1 MKTFIAFISIS
12 VILFAACQK
21 NDDKPVPAKE
31 VDEKLKSEIT
41 DQNNNFSV
49 DIFRRMVAND
59 SVEKNVFI
67 SPLSMY
73 YALAMAGIGSDGD
86 TRQEFNSVLG
96 WSFAN
101 DSLLMEA
108 MKQITADI
116 KPTNN
121 KITLEIANSLWQ
133 NPIFEVYQT
142 YKDNVSNYFDAEVK
156 ELDVT
161 NPDAVNII
169 NSWIENK
176 THDKIK
182 DMLDA
187 IPNDVLLYLINAIYF
202 KGDWKYTFDEKYTA
216 DQNFTTTGGSIK
228 QVPFMNQET
237 YVNYLKTD
245 QFKMI
250 ELPYADSNYSMVM
263 MLPINQTVGDLI
275 SQIDMN
281 KWIQWQNQAT
291 RKLVKISIPKFK
303 FGYGTRAI
311 NDELMDMGLVS
322 AFNGANFSKM
332 TPMSVAISRVLHKS
346 FIEVNEKGS
355 EAAAVTIVEIRV
367 TSTLDGE
374 SDPVFTADHPFIFAI
389 CHKPTNTLLFMGKVA
404 DPSKN

>member
-12 VILFAACQK
+12 VFLFAACQK

-31 VDEKLKSEIT
+31 VDEKLKSEVT

-49 DIFRRMVAND
+49 DIFRKMVAND

-73 YALAMAGIGSDGD
+73 YALAMAGIGADGE

-96 WSFAN
+96 WSFAS

-108 MKQITADI
+108 MKQIYNDI
-116 KPTNN
+116 KPTEN

-133 NPIFEVYQT
+133 NQEFEVYQT
-142 YKDNVSNYFDAEVK
+142 YKDNVATYFDAEVRA
-156 ELDVT
+156 LDFT
-161 NPDAVNII
+161 NPDAVNTI
-169 NSWIENK
+169 NAWIENK

-187 IPNDVLLYLINAIYF
+187 IPDDVLLYLINAIYF

-216 DQNFTTTGGSIK
+216 NRNFTTNNGIVE

-237 YVNYLKTD
+237 YVNYLETEG
-245 QFKMI
+245 FKMI

-263 MLPINQTVGDLI
+263 LLPINQSVGDLMN
-275 SQIDMN
+275 QIDMN
-281 KWIQWQNQAT
+281 KWVQWQNQAK
-291 RKLVKISIPKFK
+291 RQLVRISIPKFK
-303 FGYGTRAI
+303 FGYGTRLL
-311 NDELMDMGLVS
+311 NEELKDMGLVS
-322 AFNGANFSKM
+322 AFDNANFSKM
-332 TPMSVAISRVLHKS
+332 TPYSVYISRVLHKS

-355 EAAAVTIVEIRV
+355 EAAAVTIIEIRV
-367 TSTLDGE
+367 TETIDGKP
-374 SDPVFTADHPFIFAI
+374 DPSFAADRPFIFAI